1 VDKEKEKAPKKPS
14 KRTTLRPEPDYK
26 PVDCAGD
33 GDAGCKELNV
43 WAAAWQTWGQT
54 LLKEIDEMRMAI
66 CALEMQVYYNK
77 PSTGGLICNAT
88 GPITGGGGGP
98 PPTDTGQPPKPPFK

>member
-1 VDKEKEKAPKKPS
+1 MEEKKEVASKKAS
-14 KRTTLRPEPDYK
+14 QRTTLRPEPGYT

-43 WAAAWQTWGQT
+43 WGAAWQTWGQT

-66 CALEMQVYYNK
+66 CALEMQVYYGK

-88 GPITGGGGGP
+88 GPITTGPGG